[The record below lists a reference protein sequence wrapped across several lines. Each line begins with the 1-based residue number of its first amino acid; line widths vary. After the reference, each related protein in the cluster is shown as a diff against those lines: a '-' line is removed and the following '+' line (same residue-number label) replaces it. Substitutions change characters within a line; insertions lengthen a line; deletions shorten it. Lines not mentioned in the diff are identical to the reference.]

1 MKENMVLFILL
12 LSSSYSLVYSL
23 KCYISLVPT
32 ILNYSVT
39 SDTLPSFDNNK
50 LIDVSGEC
58 TLTIIWLRN
67 PSNTEIIF
75 GYNSITNKNNF
86 LIDSLLANV
95 QYQLEGDELTKRLS
109 RDIQYKCQSSNEC
122 NNGTVLKRILNSIHL
137 EEHFSDTFDSLIESD
152 ESFSNQSINQCYFNR
167 NSTHECLPI
176 DYLNCRRCQISMN
189 IFPLLTN
196 DICAT
201 CPTITSEFNSI
212 ERDAIFIINNRSQ
225 IIDRIQLTCQIG
237 KHCNSIENVYQI
249 RLLSFIQ
256 FDFDKFF
263 LLSSSTHIHF
273 SILLQIFLFF
283 IRFILIK

>member
-1 MKENMVLFILL
+1 MLLFILL

-23 KCYISLVPT
+23 KCYTSLVPT

-50 LIDVSGEC
+50 LIDVS
-58 TLTIIWLRN
+58 
-67 PSNTEIIF
+67 
-75 GYNSITNKNNF
+75 
-86 LIDSLLANV
+86 
-95 QYQLEGDELTKRLS
+95 EGDELTKRLS
-109 RDIQYKCQSSNEC
+109 RDIQYKCQSSDEC

-137 EEHFSDTFDSLIESD
+137 EEHFSGTFDSLIESN

-167 NSTHECLPI
+167 NSTHDCLPI

-196 DICAT
+196 EICAT
-201 CPTITSEFNSI
+201 CPTIASEFNSI

-237 KHCNSIENVYQI
+237 KHCNSIENIYQI

-256 FDFDKFF
+256 FDFDTFF
-263 LLSSSTHIHF
+263 LLSSSTHIDF
-273 SILLQIFLFF
+273 PILLQIFLFF